1 MFNRLEEIK
10 ELRKTRK
17 LVAEKELNRL
27 EKDYQFENRN
37 EKIAQ
42 RMGNIKSKINQLEKD
57 LENLTDLENKFKK
70 KYETDPF

>member
-17 LVAEKELNRL
+17 LVAEKKLNRL

-37 EKIAQ
+37 EKITQ
-42 RMGNIKSKINQLEKD
+42 RMVNIKSKINQLEKD
-57 LENLTDLENKFKK
+57 LENLIDLESKFKQIS
-70 KYETDPF
+70 